1 MYDFDLNMILVKA
14 VPNRQAATIT
24 SAWEELFGGKPE
36 DHEWRI
42 VYSQEEDIGNM
53 YKEEE
58 EAKEM
63 VEEGEE
69 DAAEHDAGT
78 SE

>member
-1 MYDFDLNMILVKA
+1 MIGSDHFGIVTTLA
-14 VPNRQAATIT
+14 VGRKDQ
-24 SAWEELFGGKPE
+24 EKPE
-36 DHEWRI
+36 A
-42 VYSQEEDIGNM
+42 SEE
-53 YKEEE
+53 EEE